1 MKISAHV
8 TGRGQIDPA
17 LLHLTVVVQFDAPSE
32 TMQIAVIILHQ
43 HDDRKNQMAALARA
57 KELVRL
63 FDNLSL

>member
-32 TMQIAVIILHQ
+32 TMQIAVIILDQ